1 MTYSVSPIHAAV
13 ILKFQEQEIWVLND
27 LAHSL
32 KMCSFALRKKLSF
45 WKAQGLI
52 CEKQS
57 TIKSDKANQY
67 NDLNDEIY
75 CLVKESCGKLCR
87 SAKMISQLEVEE
99 QEDSKSKKFK
109 IIY

>member
-57 TIKSDKANQY
+57 TIKSDEANQY
-67 NDLNDEIY
+67 NDLSDEIY
-75 CLVKESCGKLCR
+75 CLVKESSGKLCR
-87 SAKMISQLEVEE
+87 SAKMISELEVEE
-99 QEDSKSKKFK
+99 QEDSKSKKF
-109 IIY
+109 